1 MTSPPQIGSI
11 ISVRIK
17 NYSDYNS
24 NSPYQYAYVI
34 QSSPLL
40 IRWFYSYHDILGEE
54 LITEKQLKIIG
65 FNKNYYALS
74 TTGIQTI
81 PIESI
86 VKKYKKNGQDWVY
99 DPDKKEVRIENDAQE
114 FIRTGDENSVW
125 FKQSKIP
132 FTLKQHWKD
141 IQFKFMYGE
150 PSIGFLQYHCYFCRQ
165 IIKSSFT
172 RILVCDYETPEYP
185 LGYTCHA
192 CRHIHI
198 PKLHS
203 IFSRYGSS
211 L

>member
-1 MTSPPQIGSI
+1 MVSPLEIGSI

-40 IRWFYSYHDILGEE
+40 IRWFYSYYDILGEK
-54 LITEKQLKIIG
+54 LITEEQLIKEG
-65 FNKNYYALS
+65 FTKTDYALS

-81 PIESI
+81 PITSI
-86 VKKYKKNGQDWVY
+86 VKKFDKDGKDWVY
-99 DPDKKEVRIENDAQE
+99 DPDQREIRIENDAQE

-132 FTLKQHWKD
+132 FTLKQDWKD
-141 IQFKFMYGE
+141 IQFKFFYGK
-150 PSIGFLQYHCYFCRQ
+150 PSIGFEQYNCYFCRQ
-165 IIKSSFT
+165 MIESSFT
-172 RILVCDYETPEYP
+172 RTLVFDYETPEQAV
-185 LGYTCHA
+185 GYA
-192 CRHIHI
+192 CYACKTIHI
-198 PKLHS
+198 PKLRS

-211 L
+211 S